1 MPLNNSYYPI
11 YIRFG
16 FGRAIYSLFIALV
29 STSLSRSEAELKEG
43 RDRRIV
49 QLRWYILKIFCVQ
62 DASQDC
68 TQMEL
73 KEENF

>member
-1 MPLNNSYYPI
+1 MSKLSQ
-11 YIRFG
+11 
-16 FGRAIYSLFIALV
+16 LV
-29 STSLSRSEAELKEG
+29 QTEAELKEG

>member
-1 MPLNNSYYPI
+1 MHPEK
-11 YIRFG
+11 G
-16 FGRAIYSLFIALV
+16 FK
-29 STSLSRSEAELKEG
+29 STAEAELKEG

>member
-1 MPLNNSYYPI
+1 MKMFVNLCVLGLAFLANVGASP
-11 YIRFG
+11 
-16 FGRAIYSLFIALV
+16 
-29 STSLSRSEAELKEG
+29 EAELKEG